1 MESKRKDRS
10 VSLEEAHK
18 RSEQHEEKLKQP
30 KLDIVFASELPD
42 EYTPP
47 DELIEGIL
55 IAGDASVVY
64 GDSNTGKTYLV
75 IDMAAAIDR
84 GIDWFGRKT
93 EPGLVLYLAAESP
106 SSVQRRLQ
114 AYQKHHNVKLD
125 NFIIVRNPI
134 DLYNSDD
141 DANAIIELVAEV
153 ESITG
158 KKVRLIVG
166 DTLAR
171 LTAGSNESS
180 GQDKGIVIKH
190 IDYIR
195 AKCNAHFMLVH
206 HSGKNAAAGQRGWS
220 GVRGAIDTEIEV
232 TDTAG
237 GRCAEITKQRD
248 LDTKGERIGFR
259 LEPVIMG
266 KSKWGKDVTS
276 CIVVSADAPAKKTT
290 KRLGEVEGKVME
302 YIFTLKKAGTNYV
315 KKIDIVAHFE
325 GRHMKGAVYTAIKKL
340 VETGSLTFS
349 NGFISSLE

>member
-1 MESKRKDRS
+1 MDYANDSESGVITQLRKDNN
-10 VSLEEAHK
+10 VK
-18 RSEQHEEKLKQP
+18 
-30 KLDIVFASELPD
+30 KLDIVYASDLPD

-75 IDMAAAIDR
+75 IDMAGAVDR

-93 EPGLVLYLAAESP
+93 EQGIVLYLAAESP

-134 DLYNSDD
+134 DLYNSDE
-141 DANAIIELVAEV
+141 DANAIINLVDEV
-153 ESITG
+153 EAITG

-171 LTAGSNESS
+171 LTAGANESS
-180 GQDKGIVIKH
+180 GQDMGVVIKH
-190 IDYIR
+190 IDYVR
-195 AKCNAHFMLVH
+195 AKCDAHFMLVH

-232 TDTAG
+232 TDSLE

-248 LDTKGERIGFR
+248 LDTKGERIGFS

-276 CIVVSADAPAKKTT
+276 CVVQSADAPKKKTT
-290 KRLGEVEGKVME
+290 KRLGEVEGKIME
-302 YIFTLKKAGTNYV
+302 YVYSQNKLGTNHF
-315 KKIDIVAHFE
+315 KKSEIVSHLE
-325 GRHMKGAVYTAIKKL
+325 DRHHKGTVYNSITKL
-340 VETGSLTFS
+340 IESKMLAFA
-349 NGFISSLE
+349 NGFLNSAE